1 MPLTL
6 FRLAERYAVARLAPD
21 AQIPAWA
28 TGELVSITRTEDELS
43 ILAPA
48 APIPDDVLAERD
60 WRLFGVRGP
69 LPFSMT
75 GVLAELSSRLADA
88 GISIFA
94 VSTYDT
100 DYIAT
105 KHDDFERALAV
116 LEAAGH
122 EVYGRTS
129 DRS

>member
-6 FRLAERYAVARLAPD
+6 FRLAETYAVARLAPD
-21 AQIPAWA
+21 APVPSWA
-28 TGELVSITRTEDELS
+28 HGELVSITKTRDELS
-43 ILAPA
+43 IVAPA
-48 APIPDDVLAERD
+48 EQVPDEIDAERD
-60 WRLFGVRGP
+60 WRFFGVQGP

-75 GVLAELSSRLADA
+75 GVLAELSTGLADA

-94 VSTYDT
+94 VSTFDT

-105 KHDDFERALAV
+105 KTDDFERALAV

-122 EVYGRTS
+122 VIQS
-129 DRS
+129 

>member
-6 FRLAERYAVARLAPD
+6 FRLAETYAVARLAPGGP
-21 AQIPAWA
+21 IPEWA
-28 TGELVSITRTEDELS
+28 AGELVSITKTRDELS

-48 APIPDDVLAERD
+48 QSVPDDVLAERD
-60 WRLFGVRGP
+60 WRIFGVQGP

-75 GVLAELSSRLADA
+75 GVLAELSSRLAAA

-105 KHDDFERALAV
+105 KRTDFERALAV
-116 LEAAGH
+116 LAEAGH
-122 EVYGRTS
+122 VVSRPDE
-129 DRS
+129 